1 MGISIAFQFD
11 VRIEIQKT
19 DKLIN
24 LTPHILF
31 FFFNF
36 GDFFTLKCTCP
47 FEQVA
52 SNINFHYFFFNW
64 FREIGQALMSS
75 PAIINSLKPMH
86 CDLFTLYLSLGLVLD
101 NFPTQW
107 PTHKSQDVGGLDAW
121 AVTTGVAHLL
131 PPHGCPPRLCQ
142 HITLIWNKLCKM
154 STEIN

>member
-24 LTPHILF
+24 LTPNILF

-64 FREIGQALMSS
+64 YREIRQALMSS
-75 PAIINSLKPMH
+75 PAIYKLIKTHALWLVHTVPFPWTGFGQLPH
-86 CDLFTLYLSLGLVLD
+86 TVTDTQEPGCRRAGCVGCDYRSSASSSTTWLSPQAL
-101 NFPTQW
+101 
-107 PTHKSQDVGGLDAW
+107 PTHYSDLEQIV
-121 AVTTGVAHLL
+121 
-131 PPHGCPPRLCQ
+131 
-142 HITLIWNKLCKM
+142 
-154 STEIN
+154 